1 MHQESI
7 VFKVIDEMEIGINGA
22 RDSYRYGDDFDD
34 DVEDLPSLPS
44 DIFLFFMDSTCG
56 WLFPSLEALDENLS
70 FCTSDS
76 AHRASNELNID
87 IIVIETWIKEMGCVY
102 FLFLYVTTTTQAIKD
117 RLLWLKT
124 GLFLRFQEKGF
135 PLRFLEGEGF
145 LAWIRYMREGGRR
158 GVEVGP
164 KDDLVQLLL
173 VNWTKIY
180 FNCPLEVEHP
190 LFDLS
195 PPWKAEMKVDCL
207 SKFQHGTWGAFGTC
221 QN

>member
-1 MHQESI
+1 MAPEILIVTVSSLTKIAVDSCLQMTSSCKKLFLTWRPKFHRRWRPSSEQSI
-7 VFKVIDEMEIGINGA
+7 
-22 RDSYRYGDDFDD
+22 SYHRDDFDD

-44 DIFLFFMDSTCG
+44 DISLFFMDSTCG

-70 FCTSDS
+70 FCTKISGKKRWD
-76 AHRASNELNID
+76 
-87 IIVIETWIKEMGCVY
+87 V
-102 FLFLYVTTTTQAIKD
+102 
-117 RLLWLKT
+117 
-124 GLFLRFQEKGF
+124 
-135 PLRFLEGEGF
+135 
-145 LAWIRYMREGGRR
+145 

-173 VNWTKIY
+173 ANWTMIY

-195 PPWKAEMKVDCL
+195 PPWKAEMKLDCL